1 LSVFV
6 CTGCGA
12 ELTAPLSQVVLPVH
26 ARQAYG
32 NGVQL
37 PVLMAPGTFA
47 VDPESWGRAAG
58 RPGAGEREGSEA
70 GHATGAGAEC
80 GDGAEAG
87 SVVVAPGT
95 SGAPCWSRSGRASP
109 AGGFAG
115 AAGGL
120 PDGLVAVMFRRTL
133 DATLAR
139 PAAVRGPWP
148 RELSGRLPR
157 HVRGGGA

>member
-1 LSVFV
+1 MFVFV

-12 ELTAPLSQVVLPVH
+12 ELTAPLSQVVLLAH

-58 RPGAGEREGSEA
+58 RPGAGAGAGSEGEAGGEVGSEA

-87 SVVVAPGT
+87 
-95 SGAPCWSRSGRASP
+95 
-109 AGGFAG
+109 
-115 AAGGL
+115 
-120 PDGLVAVMFRRTL
+120 
-133 DATLAR
+133 
-139 PAAVRGPWP
+139 
-148 RELSGRLPR
+148 
-157 HVRGGGA
+157 